1 MIKTDILF
9 NNRGLTLVELMI
21 VLVLSLL
28 LMAAVYLSFQVQSR
42 TSNEQHQVMATQQDL
57 RAAIDIVERDI
68 INTGCD
74 PLFINTPINTIFG
87 ITGPLASSTTLT
99 SSTTGTITI
108 TFDVNANGVLEAA
121 TEQVIYTYDLN
132 TRSLQRN
139 GTPLV
144 TNVTNLQFIYLDGND
159 NFTTTI
165 EDIRSIKVQIDMLSP
180 DGQFS
185 RQLIRRIKL
194 RNIRT

>member
-1 MIKTDILF
+1 MIKTDILL

-28 LMAAVYLSFQVQSR
+28 LMAAVYLSFQAQSKS
-42 TSNEQHQVMATQQDL
+42 SNEQNQVMATQQDL

-74 PLFINTPINTIFG
+74 PLFKNTPINTIFG
-87 ITGPLASSTTLT
+87 INGPLASTTTLT

-108 TFDVNANGVLEAA
+108 SFDANGNGALDAA
-121 TEQVIYTYDLN
+121 TEQVTYVYN
-132 TRSLQRN
+132 AGTRTLQRN
-139 GTPLV
+139 GTTLV
-144 TNVTNLQFIYLDGND
+144 TNVTLLQFRYLDGND
-159 NFTTTI
+159 IPTTTI
-165 EDIRSIKVQIDMLSP
+165 ANIRAIQVEIDMMSP
-180 DGQFS
+180 DGLYP
-185 RQLIRRIKL
+185 RQLTRRIEL

>member
-1 MIKTDILF
+1 MIKNTDILF

-28 LMAAVYLSFQVQSR
+28 LMAAVYLSFQVQST

-57 RAAIDIVERDI
+57 RAAIGIVERDI

-87 ITGPLASSTTLT
+87 IKGPIASPTTLT
-99 SSTTGTITI
+99 SSTTVTITS
-108 TFDVNANGVLEAA
+108 TFDANANGVLDAA
-121 TEQVIYTYDLN
+121 TEQVTYDLN
-132 TRSLQRN
+132 AGALQRN
-139 GTPLV
+139 GTTLV
-144 TNVTNLQFIYLDGND
+144 TNVTNLQFIYRDGND
-159 NFTTTI
+159 TLTTTI
-165 EDIRSIKVQIDMLSP
+165 EDIRSIQVKIDIQSP
-180 DGQFS
+180 DGQFL
-185 RQLIRRIKL
+185 RGLTRRIKL

>member
-28 LMAAVYLSFQVQSR
+28 LMAAVFLSFQAQSKS
-42 TSNEQHQVMATQQDL
+42 SNEQNQVMATQQDL
-57 RAAIDIVERDI
+57 RAAMDIVERDI

-74 PLFINTPINTIFG
+74 PLFMNTPVNTIFG
-87 ITGPLASSTTLT
+87 IIGPLA

-108 TFDVNANGVLEAA
+108 TFDANGNGALDAA
-121 TEQVIYTYDLN
+121 TEQVTYSLN
-132 TRSLQRN
+132 AGALQRTTIPGN
-139 GTPLV
+139 PIPLI
-144 TNVTNLQFIYLDGND
+144 TNVTNLQFTFLDGNE
-159 NFTTTI
+159 NHTTTI
-165 EDIRSIKVQIDMLSP
+165 ANIRAINVTISMKSTDNLYP
-180 DGQFS
+180 
-185 RQLIRRIKL
+185 RTLTRRIEL